1 MYSTGNILLIRV
13 ENGSIHIFDV
23 SSKPWEE
30 FFGKSFKKKEIFK
43 FIRKNG
49 LVIVLDDYNTE
60 MNCKY
65 NEIDGYWRIFR
76 LPSVTCHG
84 KTYKRVR

>member
-30 FFGKSFKKKEIFK
+30 FCGKSLKKKEIFK

-49 LVIVLDDYNTE
+49 LVLDDYNTE

>member
-1 MYSTGNILLIRV
+1 MVQSIFSMFHRSLGRNSV
-13 ENGSIHIFDV
+13 ENHL
-23 SSKPWEE
+23 
-30 FFGKSFKKKEIFK
+30 KKKIFK

>member
-1 MYSTGNILLIRV
+1 MVQSIFSMFHRSLGRNSV
-13 ENGSIHIFDV
+13 ENH
-23 SSKPWEE
+23 
-30 FFGKSFKKKEIFK
+30 FKKIFK

>member
-1 MYSTGNILLIRV
+1 MV
-13 ENGSIHIFDV
+13 QSIFSMFHRSLGRNSV
-23 SSKPWEE
+23 KNHL
-30 FFGKSFKKKEIFK
+30 KKKIFK

>member
-1 MYSTGNILLIRV
+1 MVQSIFSMFHRSLGRNYV
-13 ENGSIHIFDV
+13 ENHL
-23 SSKPWEE
+23 
-30 FFGKSFKKKEIFK
+30 KKKEIFK